1 MKRPSYMNDSL
12 IRDFLEE
19 KYIKY
24 NHQDF
29 ISSDPLQVPHMFDE
43 PGDIE
48 ISALLT
54 ATIAWGQRTTI
65 IKKAVQLMKMMD
77 YKPSDFIMNAG
88 RAEYNHLKHFKHRT
102 FNGADT
108 IYFVRSLKNI
118 YTNHGGLKGL
128 FERHYFTLGNVK
140 ETIIRFRQIFTGL
153 SIPPRTQKH
162 IADIEKNAAA
172 KRLNLF
178 IRWMVRKDKN
188 GVDFGIWDKIPASA
202 LFIPLDVH
210 TGRVARKLGLLRRK
224 QNDWMA
230 VEELT
235 AKLREFDPGDPVKYD
250 YALFG
255 LGVFE
260 NF

>member
-1 MKRPSYMNDSL
+1 MNDSFL
-12 IRDFLEE
+12 RDFLEE
-19 KYIKY
+19 KYVKY
-24 NHQDF
+24 NHPDF
-29 ISSDPLQVPHMFDE
+29 ILSDPLQVPHMFDE

-54 ATIAWGQRTTI
+54 ATIAWGQRSTI
-65 IKKAVQLMKMMD
+65 IKNATRLMRMME
-77 YKPSDFIMNAG
+77 YKPMDFIMNAG
-88 RAEYNHLKHFKHRT
+88 SAEYKHLKNFQHRT
-102 FNGADT
+102 FNGEDT

-118 YTNHGGLKGL
+118 YTNHGGLREL
-128 FERHYFTLGNVK
+128 FEHHYLKTGNLK
-140 ETIIRFRQIFTGL
+140 ETIIRFRQIFTCL
-153 SIPPRTQKH
+153 PIPLRTNKH

-188 GVDFGIWDKIPASA
+188 RVDFGLWDKIPAST
-202 LFIPLDVH
+202 LFVPLDIH
-210 TGRVARKLGLLRRK
+210 TGNVARKLGLLKRK
-224 QNDWMA
+224 QNDWLA

-235 AKLREFDPGDPVKYD
+235 AKLREFDPDDPVRYD
-250 YALFG
+250 FALFG

>member
-1 MKRPSYMNDSL
+1 MKDSFL
-12 IRDFLEE
+12 RDFLEE
-19 KYIKY
+19 KYVKY
-24 NHQDF
+24 NHPDF
-29 ISSDPLQVPHMFDE
+29 ISSDPVRVPHMFDE

-65 IKKAVQLMKMMD
+65 IKNAVQLMKMMD
-77 YKPSDFIMNAG
+77 CKPMDFIMTAG
-88 RAEYNHLKHFKHRT
+88 KTEFNHLKNFKHRT

-108 IYFVRSLKNI
+108 IYFVRSLQNI
-118 YTNHGGLKGL
+118 YKYHGGLKGF
-128 FERHYFTLGNVK
+128 FEDHFLTFGNLK
-140 ETIIRFRQIFTGL
+140 ETIIHFRKVFTSL
-153 SIPPRTQKH
+153 SIPLRTYKH

-188 GVDFGIWDKIPASA
+188 RVDFGLWDKIPASA
-202 LFIPLDVH
+202 LYIPLDLH
-210 TGRVARKLGLLRRK
+210 TGNVARRLGLLQRK
-224 QNDWMA
+224 HNDWLA

-235 AKLREFDPGDPVKYD
+235 SRLREFDPDDPVKYD

-260 NF
+260 SF

>member
-1 MKRPSYMNDSL
+1 MNDSFL
-12 IRDFLEE
+12 RDFLEE
-19 KYIKY
+19 KYVKY
-24 NHQDF
+24 NHPDF

-43 PGDIE
+43 SGDIE

-54 ATIAWGQRTTI
+54 ATIAWGQRSII
-65 IKKAVQLMKMMD
+65 IKNSIRLMRMME
-77 YKPSDFIMNAG
+77 YKPMDFIMNAG
-88 RAEYNHLKHFKHRT
+88 KSEYKHLKNFKHRT
-102 FNGADT
+102 FNGEDT

-118 YTNHGGLKGL
+118 YANHGGLREL
-128 FERHYFTLGNVK
+128 FEHHYLKTGSLK
-140 ETIIRFRQIFTGL
+140 ETIIKFRQIFTGL
-153 SIPPRTQKH
+153 SIPLRTNKH

-178 IRWMVRKDKN
+178 IGWMVRKDKN
-188 GVDFGIWDKIPASA
+188 RVDFGLWDKIPAST
-202 LFIPLDVH
+202 LFVPLDIH
-210 TGRVARKLGLLRRK
+210 TGNVARKLGLLKRK
-224 QNDWMA
+224 QNDWLA

-235 AKLREFDPGDPVKYD
+235 TKLREFDPDDPVKYD

>member
-1 MKRPSYMNDSL
+1 MNDSFL
-12 IRDFLEE
+12 RDFLEE
-19 KYIKY
+19 KYVKY
-24 NHQDF
+24 NHPDF
-29 ISSDPLQVPHMFDE
+29 ISSDPLQVPHMFDK

-48 ISALLT
+48 ISALFT

-65 IKKAVQLMKMMD
+65 IKNSIRLMKMME
-77 YKPSDFIMNAG
+77 YKPMDFIMNAG
-88 RAEYNHLKHFKHRT
+88 KVEYNHLKNFKHRT
-102 FNGADT
+102 FNGEDT

-118 YTNHGGLKGL
+118 YANHGGLKEL
-128 FERHYFTLGNVK
+128 FENHYLNIGSLK
-140 ETIIRFRQIFTGL
+140 ETIMKFRQIFTGL
-153 SIPPRTQKH
+153 AIPLRTYKH

-188 GVDFGIWDKIPASA
+188 GVDFGIWNKIPASA

-210 TGRVARKLGLLRRK
+210 TGNVARKLGLLKRK
-224 QNDWMA
+224 QNDWRA

-235 AKLREFDPGDPVKYD
+235 LKLREFDPDDPVKYD